1 MNWPQDGGQGA
12 GQREGGIAGWGLGGP
27 EGAPMS
33 ALRLL

>member
-12 GQREGGIAGWGLGGP
+12 GQREGGIAGWGGSP
-27 EGAPMS
+27 EGAPVS